1 MLNIQAD
8 LLLYGPTTEA
18 IRSQGSRGMNDAASV
33 TQIGYKCTFSSL
45 FGTLVGTKARQ
56 YAQDSDC
63 NNRENSCTSERAR
76 FNTLK

>member
-33 TQIGYKCTFSSL
+33 TQIAYKCIFLHMLEHWLGQKPGSMHRT
-45 FGTLVGTKARQ
+45 VIAR
-56 YAQDSDC
+56 
-63 NNRENSCTSERAR
+63 REKIQLREGP
-76 FNTLK
+76 F

>member
-33 TQIGYKCTFSSL
+33 TQIAYKCIFL
-45 FGTLVGTKARQ
+45 HVGTLVGTKARQ

-63 NNRENSCTSERAR
+63 KGENSTHRGPV
-76 FNTLK
+76 LIL